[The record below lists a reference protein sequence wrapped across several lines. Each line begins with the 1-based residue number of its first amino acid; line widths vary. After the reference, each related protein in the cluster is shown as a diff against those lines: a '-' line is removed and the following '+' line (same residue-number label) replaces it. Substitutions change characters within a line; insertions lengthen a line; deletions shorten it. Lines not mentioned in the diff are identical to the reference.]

1 MRGAGGDSHAGSSGE
16 HCDLCGVDDGDC
28 TRAVHCGWAAPQGN
42 ADRQPD
48 LLVPVSLDGR
58 DRGVP
63 GGLLRPR
70 PLPRRGALHGL
81 PGLRDRMREALPVS
95 GGLSESPA
103 GPDHRCM
110 TDSSGIIRAGDERLI
125 VSPKTLIVEDE
136 PDLLET
142 CVRLLR
148 QVGHS
153 CLTAR
158 SGREAIAL
166 IDAEHPDLVVTDL
179 RLPTLNGLAVT
190 RHARSEER

>member
-1 MRGAGGDSHAGSSGE
+1 
-16 HCDLCGVDDGDC
+16 
-28 TRAVHCGWAAPQGN
+28 
-42 ADRQPD
+42 
-48 LLVPVSLDGR
+48 
-58 DRGVP
+58 
-63 GGLLRPR
+63 
-70 PLPRRGALHGL
+70 
-81 PGLRDRMREALPVS
+81 
-95 GGLSESPA
+95 
-103 GPDHRCM
+103 M

-158 SGREAIAL
+158 SGREAIAQ
-166 IDAEHPDLVVTDL
+166 IDAEHLDLVVTDL

-190 RHARSEER
+190 RYARRTSPPVPVVLITGYTSTQAKQEAQAAGAIVFLPKPFSAAEFMGAVNRALGIPSA

>member
-1 MRGAGGDSHAGSSGE
+1 
-16 HCDLCGVDDGDC
+16 
-28 TRAVHCGWAAPQGN
+28 
-42 ADRQPD
+42 
-48 LLVPVSLDGR
+48 
-58 DRGVP
+58 
-63 GGLLRPR
+63 
-70 PLPRRGALHGL
+70 
-81 PGLRDRMREALPVS
+81 
-95 GGLSESPA
+95 
-103 GPDHRCM
+103 M
-110 TDSSGIIRAGDERLI
+110 TDSSGIIRAGDERLV

-166 IDAEHPDLVVTDL
+166 IDTEHPDLVVTDL

-190 RHARSEER
+190 RYARRTSPPVPVVLITGYTSTQAKQEAQAAGAIVFLPKPFSAAEFMGAVNRALGIPSA